1 MLVVRPA
8 HTGDL
13 GTLMDLAR
21 LSGPGFT
28 SLPVDAEQLHKRLA
42 AAETAFRAGE
52 VPETAKYLL
61 MLEDTATGEI
71 IGTAGVKARVG
82 QDKPFFNY
90 RILDLTHASQQARR
104 RIDLR
109 ALVLVNDYTGCTEV
123 GSLFLKADRRK
134 GGAGRLLA
142 QSRYLLMAAEP
153 ARFAPDVVAEL
164 RGVVDQAGRAP
175 FWEHLGRYFFDM
187 TFEEADHLS
196 AISDNQFILDLMPRF
211 PIYVDLLDEEAVAV
225 IGKCHPEGE
234 GALRLLQWEGF
245 RYDRVIDVFDGG
257 PLVWSPLVGVRT
269 VRESRTVTL
278 HAGDP
283 GDAPQHLI
291 SSNRFPEFRV
301 VQAPAR
307 AEGDGAVA
315 TADTLTALGVEPGH
329 TARVWSRG

>member
-42 AAETAFRAGE
+42 AAEHAFQPGKVSEA
-52 VPETAKYLL
+52 AKYLL

-71 IGTAGVKARVG
+71 VGTAGVKARVG

-90 RILDLTHASQQARR
+90 RILDLTHASQQAKR

-134 GGAGRLLA
+134 GGTGRLLA

-153 ARFAPDVVAEL
+153 ARFAKDVVAEL
-164 RGVVDQAGRAP
+164 RGVVDPQGRAP
-175 FWEHLGRYFFDM
+175 FWEHLGRYFFEM
-187 TFEEADHLS
+187 TFDEADHLS

-234 GALRLLQWEGF
+234 GALRLLEWEGF

-257 PLVWSPLVGVRT
+257 PLVWAPLSGVRT
-269 VRESRTVTL
+269 VRESRTVPL
-278 HAGDP
+278 AAGDP
-283 GDAPQHLI
+283 GDGAPHLI
-291 SSNRFPEFRV
+291 STNRFPDFRV

-307 AEGDGAVA
+307 AAGEGVVVSGE
-315 TADTLTALGVEPGH
+315 TLAALGLGSGD
-329 TARVWSRG
+329 TARVWTRG